1 MCEPRRPT
9 DHATHQPLA
18 GGRNQART
26 TRASGNGKTGG
37 FVLGGDG
44 VGLKLGRL
52 MKDLYGPAMGVLE
65 GLKQQLDPNNIMNPG
80 KMGFKGA

>member
-1 MCEPRRPT
+1 MCEPRRPA
-9 DHATHQPLA
+9 DDVTHKLLA
-18 GGRNQART
+18 GERNQART
-26 TRASGNGKTGG
+26 PRASSDGEAGG
-37 FVLGGDG
+37 IVLGGDG

-65 GLKQQLDPNNIMNPG
+65 GLKRQLDPNNIMNPG